1 MRELFVVLTAVF
13 GTVMAMLPD
22 EQAVLKPAP
31 DQISESPQIIFPT
44 IPVIDEKDIPEED
57 LPIPVPRPKR
67 GPEFVSALTE
77 DTLLV
82 IESTSPLM
90 VFDFPEGLVSVEAD
104 DGARPMKVKSKFAD
118 GTGKMES
125 RTFTS
130 KYLYFVEAL
139 KKGEVEMLIIP
150 EGAINKTQ
158 SQRHKITVMGLSPIP
173 PPGPGPTPEPDPVPV
188 PTVTSFRVIF
198 VKESGSTLNAS
209 QSSIPA
215 AKVIRDYLAA
225 KTTLENGQPSWRE
238 YDPDQSTTNEQP
250 TMRKLW
256 EAVKPSVSDVP
267 CLVIEVNGHATVMPF
282 PANVDECMATLKKAA
297 GE

>member
-1 MRELFVVLTAVF
+1 MKELFLLFPACLGLFLAAVQ
-13 GTVMAMLPD
+13 D
-22 EQAVLKPAP
+22 ESTVLKPAP
-31 DQISESPQIIFPT
+31 DAISEGPQIIFPT

-57 LPIPVPRPKR
+57 LPVPVPRPKR

-158 SQRHKITVMGLSPIP
+158 SQRHKITLMGLSPIP
-173 PPGPGPTPEPDPVPV
+173 PPGPGPNPEPDPAPV
-188 PTVTSFRVIF
+188 PTGNVVIAIVEDAQNRKPDTAILLNAMASWNSLKDAGNDWRLYDVATSESKGKQAVEDAKSSELPAMIIRDKETDKILRVIPLPKDF
-198 VKESGSTLNAS
+198 DSLKRILSELGVKG
-209 QSSIPA
+209 
-215 AKVIRDYLAA
+215 V
-225 KTTLENGQPSWRE
+225 
-238 YDPDQSTTNEQP
+238 
-250 TMRKLW
+250 
-256 EAVKPSVSDVP
+256 
-267 CLVIEVNGHATVMPF
+267 
-282 PANVDECMATLKKAA
+282 
-297 GE
+297 

>member
-1 MRELFVVLTAVF
+1 MKELFLLFPACLGLFLAAVQ
-13 GTVMAMLPD
+13 D
-22 EQAVLKPAP
+22 ESTVLKPAP
-31 DQISESPQIIFPT
+31 DAISEGPQIIFPT

-57 LPIPVPRPKR
+57 LPVPVPRPKR

-104 DGARPMKVKSKFAD
+104 NGARPMKVKSKFAD

-173 PPGPGPTPEPDPVPV
+173 PPDPGPTPEPDPVPV
-188 PTVTSFRVIF
+188 PTGNVVIAIVEDAQNRKPDTAILLNAMTSWNSLKDAGNDWRLYDVATSESKGKQAVEDAKSAELPAMIIRDKETDKILRVIPLPKDF
-198 VKESGSTLNAS
+198 DSLKRILSELGVKG
-209 QSSIPA
+209 
-215 AKVIRDYLAA
+215 V
-225 KTTLENGQPSWRE
+225 
-238 YDPDQSTTNEQP
+238 
-250 TMRKLW
+250 
-256 EAVKPSVSDVP
+256 
-267 CLVIEVNGHATVMPF
+267 
-282 PANVDECMATLKKAA
+282 
-297 GE
+297 

>member
-1 MRELFVVLTAVF
+1 MKELFLLIPACLGLLLAAVQ
-13 GTVMAMLPD
+13 D
-22 EQAVLKPAP
+22 EPTVLKPAP
-31 DQISESPQIIFPT
+31 DEISEAPQIIFPT

-57 LPIPVPRPKR
+57 LPVPVPRPKR
-67 GPEFVSALTE
+67 GPEFVSKLNE

-82 IESTSPLM
+82 IESASPLM

-173 PPGPGPTPEPDPVPV
+173 PPDPDPIPDPDPVPV
-188 PTVTSFRVIF
+188 PTGNVVIAIVEDAQNRKPDTAILLNAMASWNSLKDAGNDWRLYDVATSESKGKQAVEDAKSAELPAMIIRDKETDKILRVIPLPKDF
-198 VKESGSTLNAS
+198 DSLKRILSELGVKG
-209 QSSIPA
+209 
-215 AKVIRDYLAA
+215 V
-225 KTTLENGQPSWRE
+225 
-238 YDPDQSTTNEQP
+238 
-250 TMRKLW
+250 
-256 EAVKPSVSDVP
+256 
-267 CLVIEVNGHATVMPF
+267 
-282 PANVDECMATLKKAA
+282 
-297 GE
+297 

>member
-1 MRELFVVLTAVF
+1 MKELFLLFPACLGLFLAAVQ
-13 GTVMAMLPD
+13 D
-22 EQAVLKPAP
+22 ESTVLKPAP
-31 DQISESPQIIFPT
+31 DAISEGPQIIFPT

-57 LPIPVPRPKR
+57 LPVPVPRPKR

-104 DGARPMKVKSKFAD
+104 NGARPMKVKSKFAD

-173 PPGPGPTPEPDPVPV
+173 PPDPGPTPEPDPVPV
-188 PTVTSFRVIF
+188 PTGNVVIAIVEDAQNRKPDTAILLNAMTSWNSLKDAGNDWRLYDVATSEPKGKQAVEDAKSAELPAMIIRDKETDKILRVIPLPKDF
-198 VKESGSTLNAS
+198 DSLKRILSELGVKG
-209 QSSIPA
+209 
-215 AKVIRDYLAA
+215 V
-225 KTTLENGQPSWRE
+225 
-238 YDPDQSTTNEQP
+238 
-250 TMRKLW
+250 
-256 EAVKPSVSDVP
+256 
-267 CLVIEVNGHATVMPF
+267 
-282 PANVDECMATLKKAA
+282 
-297 GE
+297 

>member
-1 MRELFVVLTAVF
+1 MKELFLLFPACLGLFLAAVQ
-13 GTVMAMLPD
+13 D
-22 EQAVLKPAP
+22 ESTVLKPAP
-31 DQISESPQIIFPT
+31 DAISEGPQIIFPT

-57 LPIPVPRPKR
+57 LPVPVPRPKR

-104 DGARPMKVKSKFAD
+104 NGARPMKVKSKFAD

-173 PPGPGPTPEPDPVPV
+173 PPDPGPTPEPDPVPV
-188 PTVTSFRVIF
+188 PTGNVVIAIVEDAQNRKPDTAILLNAMTSWNSLKDAGNDWRLYDVATSEPKGKQAVEDAKSAELPAMIIRDKETDNILRVIPLPKDF
-198 VKESGSTLNAS
+198 DSLKRILSELGVKG
-209 QSSIPA
+209 
-215 AKVIRDYLAA
+215 V
-225 KTTLENGQPSWRE
+225 
-238 YDPDQSTTNEQP
+238 
-250 TMRKLW
+250 
-256 EAVKPSVSDVP
+256 
-267 CLVIEVNGHATVMPF
+267 
-282 PANVDECMATLKKAA
+282 
-297 GE
+297 

>member
-1 MRELFVVLTAVF
+1 MKELILFLSVCLGAILAAIQDDPTA
-13 GTVMAMLPD
+13 
-22 EQAVLKPAP
+22 QKPAP
-31 DQISESPQIIFPT
+31 ERIDLEPQIIFPT
-44 IPVIDEKDIPEED
+44 IPVIDEKDVPEED
-57 LPIPVPRPKR
+57 LPVPPVRPKR

-173 PPGPGPTPEPDPVPV
+173 PPGPGPNPEPDPVPV
-188 PTVTSFRVIF
+188 PTGNVVIAIVEDAQNRKPDTAILLNAMTSWNSLKDAGNDWRLYDVATSESKGKQAVEDAKSAELPAMIIRDKETDKILRVIPLPKDF
-198 VKESGSTLNAS
+198 DSLKRILSELGVKG
-209 QSSIPA
+209 
-215 AKVIRDYLAA
+215 V
-225 KTTLENGQPSWRE
+225 
-238 YDPDQSTTNEQP
+238 
-250 TMRKLW
+250 
-256 EAVKPSVSDVP
+256 
-267 CLVIEVNGHATVMPF
+267 
-282 PANVDECMATLKKAA
+282 
-297 GE
+297 

>member
-1 MRELFVVLTAVF
+1 MKELFAVLAAFMGLLLAAVQ
-13 GTVMAMLPD
+13 D
-22 EQAVLKPAP
+22 EPAVLKPAP
-31 DQISESPQIIFPT
+31 DEISKAPQIIFPT

-57 LPIPVPRPKR
+57 LPVPVPRPKR
-67 GPEFVSALTE
+67 GPEFVSKLDE

-173 PPGPGPTPEPDPVPV
+173 PPDPDPIPNPDPDPVPTGNV
-188 PTVTSFRVIF
+188 VIAIVEDAQNRKPDTAILLNAMASWNSLKDAGNDWRLYDVATSEPKGKQAVEDAKSAELPAMIIRDKETDKILRVIPLPKDF
-198 VKESGSTLNAS
+198 DSLKRILSELGVKG
-209 QSSIPA
+209 
-215 AKVIRDYLAA
+215 V
-225 KTTLENGQPSWRE
+225 
-238 YDPDQSTTNEQP
+238 
-250 TMRKLW
+250 
-256 EAVKPSVSDVP
+256 
-267 CLVIEVNGHATVMPF
+267 
-282 PANVDECMATLKKAA
+282 
-297 GE
+297 

>member
-1 MRELFVVLTAVF
+1 MKELFLLFPACLGLFLAAVQ
-13 GTVMAMLPD
+13 D
-22 EQAVLKPAP
+22 ESTVLKPAP
-31 DQISESPQIIFPT
+31 DAISEGPQIIFPT

-57 LPIPVPRPKR
+57 LPVPVPRPKR

-173 PPGPGPTPEPDPVPV
+173 PPDPDPIPNPDPDPVPTGNV
-188 PTVTSFRVIF
+188 VIAIVEDAQNRKPDTAILLNAMASWNSLKDAGNDWRLYDVATSEPKGKQAVEDAKSAELPAMIIRDKETDKILRVIPLPKDF
-198 VKESGSTLNAS
+198 DSLKRILSELGVKG
-209 QSSIPA
+209 
-215 AKVIRDYLAA
+215 V
-225 KTTLENGQPSWRE
+225 
-238 YDPDQSTTNEQP
+238 
-250 TMRKLW
+250 
-256 EAVKPSVSDVP
+256 
-267 CLVIEVNGHATVMPF
+267 
-282 PANVDECMATLKKAA
+282 
-297 GE
+297 